1 MIKVGI
7 TGPMGSGKSY
17 CSELFAK
24 LGVPVFNSDKETKR
38 IQNTNQNLKN
48 ELIGMFGDIYLP
60 DGTMNSVLVRKLV
73 FGDTDEQRNNLQIIT
88 KMVSPY
94 VGVAFDDFCNL
105 NSKSP
110 YILAESAI
118 LFETGFNKRFDSVI
132 YVESDNVSMLQAAIK
147 RDGITEDEYKQ
158 RMRNQ
163 IPADI
168 KKLGSKYIIQ
178 NDYTSN
184 IVNQIEMLHLK
195 ILSKC

>member
-1 MIKVGI
+1 MINI
-7 TGPMGSGKSY
+7 
-17 CSELFAK
+17 
-24 LGVPVFNSDKETKR
+24 
-38 IQNTNQNLKN
+38 
-48 ELIGMFGDIYLP
+48 FGDIYLP
-60 DGTMNSVLVRKLV
+60 DGTLNSMVVRKLV
-73 FGDTDEQRNNLQIIT
+73 FGDTDEQSNNLQLIT
-88 KMVSPY
+88 KIVSPY
-94 VGVAFDDFCNL
+94 VVSAFDGFCYL
-105 NSKSP
+105 NNKSP

-118 LFETGFNKRFDSVI
+118 LFETGFNKRFDIII
-132 YVESDNVSMLQAAIK
+132 YVESDSDNMLQAAIK

>member
-48 ELIGMFGDIYLP
+48 ELISMFGDIYLP
-60 DGTMNSVLVRKLV
+60 DGTMNSILVRKLV
-73 FGDTDEQRNNLQIIT
+73 FGDTDEQRNNLKVIT

-94 VGVAFDDFCNL
+94 VGDAFDDFCNL
-105 NSKSP
+105 NSNSP

-132 YVESDNVSMLQAAIK
+132 YVESDNDSMLQAAIK

-178 NDYTSN
+178 NDYTSD
-184 IVNQIEMLHLK
+184 IVNQVQMLHLK